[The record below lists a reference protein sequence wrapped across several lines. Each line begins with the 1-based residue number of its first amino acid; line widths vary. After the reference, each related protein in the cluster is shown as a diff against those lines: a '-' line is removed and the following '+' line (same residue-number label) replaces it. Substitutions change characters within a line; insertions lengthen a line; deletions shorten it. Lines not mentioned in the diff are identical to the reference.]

1 MDDNK
6 AISIGK
12 KSFIISLS
20 ILLALMIFVGVLSR
34 VIPAGEYDRAI
45 VDGREIIDENSFRF
59 IESTDKLP
67 VYRWF
72 TAPFEVLA
80 GEDSLVIIVII
91 IFLLFIGGSINILN
105 QSNVLQAIIGKIV
118 IRFSENKYLFM
129 AVMLLIFMSF
139 GAFVGMFEKVI
150 PLIPIV
156 IALCLLFGWDKKVG
170 LGLVLLGSGFGF
182 TAAVSNPFTIG
193 VAQEIAE
200 LPIFSGALYRLL
212 IFVVVY
218 TVLFIFLRN
227 YAKKTEDTA
236 AITGNNATAKYQE
249 HANNKKLNRA
259 VIWFASMLAVLFAVL
274 ISGSFIPG
282 ISDIALPLVG
292 IVFFIGGVGAGL
304 FSGIGA
310 KKTFGSFL
318 KGALEI
324 APAIL
329 LILMASSIK
338 FIIAEAGV
346 MDTILYYV
354 AQTVKSSNPYAA
366 VAVLFGVVFMMDFL
380 IGSGSAKAF
389 LIMPLIVPLA
399 DIIGVNRQAMV
410 LAFQF
415 GDGFSN
421 VVFPTNPVL
430 LISLGLASLSY
441 TKWIKWIWKVEL
453 AVLLVSLAFLEL
465 AVLIGY
471 GPF

>member
-1 MDDNK
+1 MTENK
-6 AISIGK
+6 AINMGK
-12 KSFIISLS
+12 KSFIISFV
-20 ILLALMIFVGVLSR
+20 ILLALMIFVGILTR
-34 VIPAGEYDRAI
+34 VIPAGQYERI
-45 VDGREIIDENSFRF
+45 MVEGREIISEGTYHMV
-59 IESTDKLP
+59 ESNDKLP

-80 GEDSLVIIVII
+80 GDDSLVIIVII

-105 QSNVLQAIIGKIV
+105 QSNVLGAIIGKIV
-118 IRFSENKYLFM
+118 AKFRDRKYTLL
-129 AVMLLIFMSF
+129 AVMLLIFMAF
-139 GAFVGMFEKVI
+139 GAFVGMFEEVI
-150 PLIPIV
+150 PLIPII
-156 IALCLLFGWDKKVG
+156 IALCVLFGWDKKVG
-170 LGLVLLGSGFGF
+170 LGLVLLGAGFGF

-193 VAQEIAE
+193 VAQGLAE
-200 LPIFSGALYRLL
+200 LPIFSGAVYRLI
-212 IFVVVY
+212 IFTVVY
-218 TVLFIFLRN
+218 TILFAFLQK
-227 YAKKTEDTA
+227 YAKKTEKDILHSESSKLKEYEA
-236 AITGNNATAKYQE
+236 
-249 HANNKKLNRA
+249 HANDKNLHKA
-259 VIWFASMLAVLFAVL
+259 VIWFSAMIVLLFAVL
-274 ISGSFIPG
+274 ISGSFVPG

-304 FSGIGA
+304 FAGIGF
-310 KKTFGSFL
+310 KKTFSIFL

-324 APAIL
+324 APAIV

-338 FIIAEAGV
+338 HIITSAGV
-346 MDTILYYV
+346 MDTILFHV
-354 AQTVKSSNPYAA
+354 GEVVKNSNPYAA
-366 VAVLFGVVFMMDFL
+366 VAVLFGVVFAMDFL

-399 DIIGVNRQAMV
+399 DIIGVNRQIMV

-441 TKWIKWIWKVEL
+441 TKWMKWIWKVEL
-453 AVLLVSLAFLEL
+453 AVLAVSLLFLEL

>member
-1 MDDNK
+1 MTENK
-6 AISIGK
+6 TVSIGK
-12 KSFIISLS
+12 RSFLISFA
-20 ILLALMIFVGVLSR
+20 ILLVLMVFVGVLTR
-34 VIPAGEYDRAI
+34 VIPAGQYDRI
-45 VDGREIIDENSFRF
+45 EVEGREVIDETSFMH
-59 IESTDKLP
+59 IEDAEKLP
-67 VYRWF
+67 IYRWF

-80 GEDSLVIIVII
+80 GDDSLVIIVII

-105 QSNVLQAIIGKIV
+105 QSNVLGAIIGKIV
-118 IRFSENKYLFM
+118 IKFSDKKYQLL
-129 AVMLLIFMSF
+129 AIMLLIFMAF
-139 GAFVGMFEKVI
+139 GAFIGMFEEVI

-156 IALCLLFGWDKKVG
+156 IALCMIFGWDQKVG
-170 LGLVLLGSGFGF
+170 LGLVVLGAGFGF

-200 LPIFSGALYRLL
+200 LPIFSGAVYRII
-212 IFVVVY
+212 IFVIVY
-218 TVLFIFLRN
+218 TILFLFLRN
-227 YAKKTEDTA
+227 YAKKTEQIGLEQKSA
-236 AITGNNATAKYQE
+236 EIKEYEHHAK
-249 HANNKKLNRA
+249 NKKLNRA
-259 VIWFASMLAVLFAVL
+259 VIWFVSMLGVLFLVL
-274 ISGSFIPG
+274 ISGSFIDG

-292 IVFFIGGVGAGL
+292 VVFFVGGVGAGL
-304 FSGIGA
+304 FSGIGV
-310 KKTFGSFL
+310 KKTFSTFL

-338 FIIAEAGV
+338 HIITTAGV
-346 MDTILYYV
+346 MDTILHYMAGV
-354 AQTVKSSNPYAA
+354 VENSNPYVA
-366 VAVLFGVVFMMDFL
+366 VAMLFGLVTVMNFF

-389 LIMPLIVPLA
+389 LIMPLVVPLA
-399 DIIGVNRQAMV
+399 DIIGVNRQIMV

-421 VVFPTNPVL
+421 VFYPTNPIL

-441 TKWIKWIWKVEL
+441 TKWFKWIWKIQLVM
-453 AVLLVSLAFLEL
+453 LLLSLLFLEI

>member
-1 MDDNK
+1 MAENK
-6 AISIGK
+6 TINIGK
-12 KSFIISLS
+12 KSFIISFA
-20 ILLALMIFVGVLSR
+20 ILLALMIFVGVLTR
-34 VIPAGEYDRAI
+34 VIPAGQYDRVI
-45 VDGREIIDENSFRF
+45 IEGREVINENSFQYVQD
-59 IESTDKLP
+59 TNKLP
-67 VYRWF
+67 IYRWF
-72 TAPFEVLA
+72 TAPFEVLS

-105 QSNVLQAIIGKIV
+105 QSNVLGAIIGKIV
-118 IRFSENKYLFM
+118 AKFGEKKYMLM
-129 AVMLLIFMSF
+129 AIMLLIFMAF
-139 GAFVGMFEKVI
+139 GAFVGMFEEVI
-150 PLIPIV
+150 PLIPII
-156 IALCLLFGWDKKVG
+156 IALCYLFGWDDKVG
-170 LGLVLLGSGFGF
+170 LGLVVLGAGFGF
-182 TAAVSNPFTIG
+182 TAAISNPFTIG

-200 LPIFSGALYRLL
+200 LPIFSGAFYRLI
-212 IFVVVY
+212 IFAVVY
-218 TVLFIFLRN
+218 AILFIFLRN
-227 YAKKTEDTA
+227 YAKKIEKSNIAEKDNM
-236 AITGNNATAKYQE
+236 IKEYE
-249 HANNKKLNRA
+249 SHANDKKLNRA
-259 VIWFASMLAVLFAVL
+259 VVWFASMIVVMFALL
-274 ISGSFIPG
+274 ISGSFIKG

-292 IVFFIGGVGAGL
+292 LIFFVGGVGAGL
-304 FSGIGA
+304 LSGIGV

-324 APAIL
+324 APAII

-338 FIIAEAGV
+338 HIINSGGV

-354 AQTVKSSNPYAA
+354 AQAVENSNPYTA
-366 VAVLFGVVFMMDFL
+366 VAMLFIVVFAMDFL

-399 DIIGVNRQAMV
+399 DIIGVNRQVMV

-453 AVLLVSLAFLEL
+453 AVLIVSLLFLEL
-465 AVLIGY
+465 GVLIGY